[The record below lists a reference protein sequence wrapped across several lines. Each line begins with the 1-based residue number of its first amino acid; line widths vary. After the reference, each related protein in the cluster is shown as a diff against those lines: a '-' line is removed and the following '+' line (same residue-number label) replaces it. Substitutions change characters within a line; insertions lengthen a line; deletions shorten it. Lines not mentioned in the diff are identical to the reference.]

1 MEILMKMFFVLSF
14 VPLVIAAAIAQ
25 QYATSGPG
33 HPDPLPE
40 SSPVQIKQGTTP
52 RSGDICIVHVTV
64 IDTASGKENR
74 DRVVTISGDR
84 IAGIAAGSA
93 VAPAGSC
100 TVIDGT
106 GKYLIPGLWDMHAH
120 GSQFDG
126 VLPLYVA
133 NGVTGIR
140 EMAGPLDANQFRREL
155 AARHVVAPHIYLGS
169 PLIDGDPPMWP
180 NISIA
185 VKNAT
190 QGRSAVDTQKKN
202 GADFIKVYS
211 GLNREGYDAI
221 LDESKRQGIPV
232 EGHVPDVVT
241 AWEASREGQR
251 SFEHLQAVPLACS
264 SREAELRT
272 KVFAAQND
280 QQADPLF
287 LEALRTRD
295 DEKCRSLFALLKK
308 NGSWQTPTLTVHHYF
323 AWPADHHASDDARL
337 RYFSGGP
344 RDLLTLEGDPRLKG
358 WTAKE
363 YSVARELFAAY
374 ESFVGFMFANGVP
387 MLAGSDSMNPYI
399 FPGFSIHDELA
410 YFVESGVTPLGALQ
424 AATLNPALFMNA
436 KEKYGSVTP
445 GKLAD
450 LVLLDADPLADI
462 HNTSKIYEVF
472 LAGEEFDR
480 ARLDRLISTAR
491 DAPSQKSY

>member
-1 MEILMKMFFVLSF
+1 MS
-14 VPLVIAAAIAQ
+14 
-25 QYATSGPG
+25 TGP
-33 HPDPLPE
+33 
-40 SSPVQIKQGTTP
+40 T
-52 RSGDICIVHVTV
+52 
-64 IDTASGKENR
+64 
-74 DRVVTISGDR
+74 
-84 IAGIAAGSA
+84 
-93 VAPAGSC
+93 
-100 TVIDGT
+100 
-106 GKYLIPGLWDMHAH
+106 
-120 GSQFDG
+120 
-126 VLPLYVA
+126 
-133 NGVTGIR
+133 R
-140 EMAGPLDANQFRREL
+140 EA
-155 AARHVVAPHIYLGS
+155 
-169 PLIDGDPPMWP
+169 
-180 NISIA
+180 
-185 VKNAT
+185 
-190 QGRSAVDTQKKN
+190 
-202 GADFIKVYS
+202 
-211 GLNREGYDAI
+211 YDAI
-221 LDESKRQGIPV
+221 LDESKRQGISA

-241 AWEASREGQR
+241 AWEASREGQK

-264 SREAELRT
+264 SREAELRP
-272 KVFAAQND
+272 KLFAAQND

-337 RYFSGGP
+337 RYFSGGA
-344 RDLLTLEGDPRLKG
+344 RDMLTLEGDPRLKG

-363 YSVARELFAAY
+363 YSVASELFAAY

-387 MLAGSDSMNPYI
+387 LLAGSDSMNPYI

-462 HNTSKIYEVF
+462 HNTSKISEVF
-472 LAGEEFDR
+472 LAGEVFDR